1 MLLRRCV
8 ESMMQPNRDELE
20 LLIAH
25 EARYFEIWSRVTRT
39 EQVWFLDG
47 IDMPE
52 YHSANRALRLRYA
65 DAAQRER
72 GPEPL
77 VAEIIRHYRERG
89 LPVVVDVDP
98 MAEALGFGRALRM
111 RGVTPVVGSMLLM
124 RYAET
129 TPVANAI
136 KSVESACAISLVSR
150 PKNLLNHTETG
161 IGNSDTLLCPA
172 NTGNN
177 EADVSV
183 NTQEN
188 LTAEMRA
195 WIDLAGC
202 DEDTEEDAGLWRRV
216 AAREARSPDCR
227 LYLAQVDDQ
236 PVGACQ
242 LFSHAGWGLID
253 SVITHPQF
261 RRRGIASQ
269 LVAQAVQDSQ
279 NSGNA
284 LTYLYTERESAGE
297 RLYRRLGFE
306 VWGIDTL
313 RRHILF

>member
-1 MLLRRCV
+1 
-8 ESMMQPNRDELE
+8 MQPTPDELE

-39 EQVWFLDG
+39 EQIWFLDSP
-47 IDMPE
+47 DMPD
-52 YHSANRALRLRYA
+52 YHSANRALCLRYA
-65 DAAQRER
+65 NEAQRER
-72 GPEPL
+72 GPEPV

-98 MAEALGFGRALRM
+98 AAEALGFGRALRM
-111 RGVTPVVGSMLLM
+111 RGVTPVIGSMLLM
-124 RYAET
+124 RHAGT
-129 TPVANAI
+129 TPVPTSL
-136 KSVESACAISLVSR
+136 KSINSACAISLVSR
-150 PKNLLNHTETG
+150 PKNLLNSSNIG
-161 IGNSDTLLCPA
+161 ISNSDTLVWPA

-177 EADVSV
+177 EAGASV
-183 NTQEN
+183 NTEEN

-202 DEDTEEDAGLWRRV
+202 DEDTEEDAALWRRV
-216 AAREARSPDCR
+216 AMREARSPDCR
-227 LYLAQVDDQ
+227 LYLARVDNL

-269 LVAQAVQDSQ
+269 LVAQAVQESRQ
-279 NSGNA
+279 LGNA

-297 RLYRRLGFE
+297 RVYRQLGFDI
-306 VWGIDTL
+306 WGIDTL
-313 RRHILF
+313 RRHIMF

>member
-1 MLLRRCV
+1 
-8 ESMMQPNRDELE
+8 MQPNPDELE

-25 EARYFEIWSRVTRT
+25 EARYFEIWSQVTRT

-47 IDMPE
+47 PDMPE

-65 DAAQRER
+65 NPAQRER
-72 GPEPL
+72 GPESL
-77 VAEIIRHYRERG
+77 IAEVIGHYRERG
-89 LPVVVDVDP
+89 LPVVADVDP
-98 MAEALGFGRALRM
+98 VAEALGFGRALRM

-124 RYAET
+124 RYAGT
-129 TPVANAI
+129 TPVPNSS
-136 KSVESACAISLVSR
+136 KSVESACAILLVSR
-150 PKNLLNHTETG
+150 PENLLSSSKTG
-161 IGNSDTLLCPA
+161 IRSRDTLVCPA

-188 LTAEMRA
+188 LTAETRT

-202 DEDTEEDAGLWRRV
+202 DEDTEEDAELWRRV
-216 AAREARSPDCR
+216 ALREARSPDCR
-227 LYLAQVDDQ
+227 LYLARVDDQ

-269 LVAQAVQDSQ
+269 LVAQAVHDSRQ
-279 NSGNA
+279 LGNA

-297 RLYRRLGFE
+297 RVYRRLGFE
-306 VWGIDTL
+306 VWGVDTL